1 MVGRYHLVYDI
12 ADERVPHPAYLVV
25 ATMLL
30 LTGIMTLVYRG
41 HRQRHRS
48 PGPWLIAA
56 ALGFAALT
64 SVKPWW
70 EVWHLKQQMRT
81 QAFTVEGVI
90 TAYAVD
96 VERIAPARVRT
107 RERFQVDSLA
117 FRFVR
122 ETDIPGF
129 HNAGDPLVDLHDG
142 LPVRIRYLL
151 DMDTVDVPRIVR
163 LEVFRPDGST
173 GP

>member
-1 MVGRYHLVYDI
+1 MAGRYHLVYDI

-30 LTGIMTLVYRG
+30 LTGIVTIVYRSR
-41 HRQRHRS
+41 RQHHQG

-56 ALGFAALT
+56 ALGFAGST

-90 TAYAVD
+90 TAHAVD
-96 VERIAPARVRT
+96 VEHTAPAHMRT

-122 ETDIPGF
+122 EADIAGF

-151 DMDTVDVPRIVR
+151 DVDTVDVPRIVR
-163 LEVFRPDGST
+163 LEVFHPDASA